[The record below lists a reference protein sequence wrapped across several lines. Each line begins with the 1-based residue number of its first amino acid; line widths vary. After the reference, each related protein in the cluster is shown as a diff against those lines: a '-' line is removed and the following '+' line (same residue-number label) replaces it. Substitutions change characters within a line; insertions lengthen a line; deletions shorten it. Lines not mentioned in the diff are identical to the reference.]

1 MQGGEHSLCLDP
13 KMMSAVCTVNTEIG
27 RKMEAA
33 HVKCNGGNQVGR
45 EAYSSYVATCCDLVE
60 WICFC
65 IGRRQKLWS
74 LIYLVL

>member
-33 HVKCNGGNQVGR
+33 HVKCNGGPQVGR
-45 EAYSSYVATCCDLVE
+45 WSYSSYVVT
-60 WICFC
+60 
-65 IGRRQKLWS
+65 
-74 LIYLVL
+74 

>member
-33 HVKCNGGNQVGR
+33 HVKCNGGPQVGR
-45 EAYSSYVATCCDLVE
+45 WSYSSYLVSYSSYVVT
-60 WICFC
+60 
-65 IGRRQKLWS
+65 
-74 LIYLVL
+74 